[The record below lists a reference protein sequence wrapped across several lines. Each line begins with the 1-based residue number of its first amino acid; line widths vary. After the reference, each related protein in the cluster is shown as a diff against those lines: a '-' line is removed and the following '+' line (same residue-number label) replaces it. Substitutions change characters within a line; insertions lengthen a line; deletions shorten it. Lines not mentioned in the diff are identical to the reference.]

1 MSKYKKH
8 ISYLL
13 YVASLL
19 AIIGVGL
26 DTIII
31 SEKYIASEKKVNI
44 YGLIYYYQFLFISI
58 ILWGFSFWLKPNK
71 KLSIVYW
78 LTFFIVTAFVAL

>member
-31 SEKYIASEKKVNI
+31 SEKYIASEKK
-44 YGLIYYYQFLFISI
+44 LIYMALFITT
-58 ILWGFSFWLKPNK
+58 SFCL
-71 KLSIVYW
+71 
-78 LTFFIVTAFVAL
+78 